1 MSDELNM
8 NEINNPELNNSG
20 QTDEGNKIK
29 ETAAQ
34 TVQDAAGTVQDS
46 VGTATQEIQSTTE
59 SNPSEAIQ
67 DAAEAAQSTASAAAG
82 TTQAPD
88 TDPYSKYARPAAPY
102 AGGNPYY
109 GYIPQGQPY
118 GYQAQPVNGQGY
130 PQGIPYGQG
139 MQQSPQGMQQ
149 GQAEAGD
156 TGENSQP
163 QQSVYQ
169 QPYGWVPYPY
179 GYIPGQPNMAP
190 NGPQDSGSTKKSE
203 KKKKGSGKVGKF
215 FFGAAMAAVFGVIAG
230 AVFIAIT
237 YFYKEK
243 NPELFSEQTNGKAR
257 VTVSDNIN
265 NDRLNLSPA
274 SDAVKIPST
283 DVIDNTSSSFTSTD
297 VSGVVEKAMPSIVS
311 IDCVTQVSSPFYGT
325 YDAPTAGSGI
335 IIEQKEKELMIATNN
350 HVVEDAKDIK
360 VTFNDGTTAAATV
373 KGKDDVA
380 DLAVIAVKLE
390 DLSADTLNSIAV
402 AKLGNSDDVKI
413 GEIAIAIGN
422 SLGYG
427 QSVTVGYISAKDR
440 DLTIDGQTYS
450 NLLQTDAAINPGNSG
465 GALVNINGEVI
476 GINNAKVGG
485 TNVEGMGYAIP
496 ISRAQNILADF
507 AARETLSTEEQ
518 GFLGVS
524 ITSVTDDIAKMYNWP
539 TGAYVS
545 ALVEGGAAEKAG
557 IMVGDIITAID
568 DTKIKTDRSL
578 VEKIQ
583 SIRYG
588 KEIKVTLQR
597 LEDGEFVEKNFTV
610 VLGQRPAESTK

>member
-1 MSDELNM
+1 MSDNIDLT
-8 NEINNPELNNSG
+8 EIKN
-20 QTDEGNKIK
+20 DEEIK
-29 ETAAQ
+29 EEVKKTVEAEYEAAENLG
-34 TVQDAAGTVQDS
+34 DAGTQ
-46 VGTATQEIQSTTE
+46 T
-59 SNPSEAIQ
+59 
-67 DAAEAAQSTASAAAG
+67 AEAVQNTVDNTVAAAG
-82 TTQAPD
+82 APAPD

-139 MQQSPQGMQQ
+139 MQQSPQSMQQ

-163 QQSVYQ
+163 QQPVYQ

-179 GYIPGQPNMAP
+179 GYIPGQPGMAP
-190 NGPQDSGSTKKSE
+190 NGPQDAANTKKS
-203 KKKKGSGKVGKF
+203 KKEKKGSGKVGKF
-215 FFGAAMAAVFGVIAG
+215 FFGAAMAAVFGIIAG
-230 AVFIAIT
+230 GVFIAIT

-243 NPELFSEQTNGKAR
+243 NPELFTEQTSGKAR
-257 VTVSDNIN
+257 VTVSDNKN
-265 NDRLNLSPA
+265 NDRLNLTPA

-283 DVIDNTSSSFTSTD
+283 DVIDNTESTFTSTD

-311 IDCVTQVSSPFYGT
+311 IECVTRVSSPFYGT
-325 YDAPTAGSGI
+325 YDAATAGSGI
-335 IIEQKEKELMIATNN
+335 IIEKQEKELMIATNN

-380 DLAVIAVKLE
+380 DLAVIAVKLD
-390 DLSADTLNSIAV
+390 DLSADTLKNIAI

-485 TNVEGMGYAIP
+485 ANVEGMGYAIP

-524 ITSVTDDIAKMYNWP
+524 ITTVTNDMGKMYNWP
-539 TGAYVS
+539 VGAYVS
-545 ALVEGGAAEKAG
+545 ELIEGGAAEKAG
-557 IMVGDIITAID
+557 IFKGDIITAID
-568 DTKIKTDRSL
+568 DTKIKSAEAL
-578 VEKIQ
+578 IEKIQ

-588 KEIKVTLQR
+588 KEVKVTVQR
-597 LEDGEFVEKNFTV
+597 IEDGEFKEITITV
-610 VLGQRPAESTK
+610 VLGQRPAESTN

>member
-1 MSDELNM
+1 MSDGLNM

-20 QTDEGNKIK
+20 QTDEVKEIN

-34 TVQDAAGTVQDS
+34 TVQDAAETIQDS

-59 SNPSEAIQ
+59 SKPSEAIQ
-67 DAAEAAQSTASAAAG
+67 DSAEAAQSTVNAAAG

-130 PQGIPYGQG
+130 PQG
-139 MQQSPQGMQQ
+139 MQQSPQGIPQ
-149 GQAEAGD
+149 GQAKAGD

-163 QQSVYQ
+163 QQPVYQ

-190 NGPQDSGSTKKSE
+190 NSPQDAGSTKKSE

-257 VTVSDNIN
+257 VTVSDNKN

-588 KEIKVTLQR
+588 QEIKVTLQR
-597 LEDGEFVEKNFTV
+597 LEDGEFKEITITV

>member
-88 TDPYSKYARPAAPY
+88 TDPYSKYARPTAPY

-139 MQQSPQGMQQ
+139 MQQ
-149 GQAEAGD
+149 GQAEAGN

-163 QQSVYQ
+163 QQPVYQ
-169 QPYGWVPYPY
+169 QPYGWGPYPY

-257 VTVSDNIN
+257 VTVSDNKN

-465 GALVNINGEVI
+465 GALVTINGEVI

>member
-1 MSDELNM
+1 MSDNIDLT
-8 NEINNPELNNSG
+8 EIKN
-20 QTDEGNKIK
+20 DEEIK
-29 ETAAQ
+29 EEVKETVEAGYEAVENATEKNVDTIQNGAETVTQDVQSAAETLGDAGTQ
-34 TVQDAAGTVQDS
+34 TV
-46 VGTATQEIQSTTE
+46 E
-59 SNPSEAIQ
+59 
-67 DAAEAAQSTASAAAG
+67 
-82 TTQAPD
+82 

-118 GYQAQPVNGQGY
+118 GYQAQPMNGQGY
-130 PQGIPYGQG
+130 APGMQPAQGEAGTGDNPQGQHP
-139 MQQSPQGMQQ
+139 
-149 GQAEAGD
+149 
-156 TGENSQP
+156 
-163 QQSVYQ
+163 VYQ

-179 GYIPGQPNMAP
+179 GYIPGQPGMAP
-190 NGPQDSGSTKKSE
+190 NGPQDAANTKKS
-203 KKKKGSGKVGKF
+203 KKEKKGSGKVGKF
-215 FFGAAMAAVFGVIAG
+215 FFGAAMAAVFGIIAG
-230 AVFIAIT
+230 GVFIAIT
-237 YFYKEK
+237 YFYKEE
-243 NPELFSEQTNGKAR
+243 NPELFTEQTSGKAR
-257 VTVSDNIN
+257 VTVSDNKN

-283 DVIDNTSSSFTSTD
+283 DVIDNTESTFTSTD

-311 IDCVTQVSSPFYGT
+311 IECVTRVSSAFYGT
-325 YDAPTAGSGI
+325 YDAATAGSGI
-335 IIEQKEKELMIATNN
+335 IIEKQEKELMIATNN

-360 VTFNDGTTAAATV
+360 VTFTDGTQATATV

-485 TNVEGMGYAIP
+485 ANVEGMGYAIP

-524 ITSVTDDIAKMYNWP
+524 ITTVTNDMVKMYNWP
-539 TGAYVS
+539 VGAYVS
-545 ALVEGGAAEKAG
+545 ELIEGGAAEKAG
-557 IMVGDIITAID
+557 IFKGDIITAID
-568 DTKIKTDRSL
+568 DTKIKSAEAL
-578 VEKIQ
+578 IEKIQ

-588 KEIKVTLQR
+588 KEVKVTVQR
-597 LEDGEFVEKNFTV
+597 IEDGEFKEITVTV
-610 VLGQRPAESTK
+610 VLGQRPAESTN

>member
-1 MSDELNM
+1 MSDGLNM

-20 QTDEGNKIK
+20 QTDEVKEIN

-34 TVQDAAGTVQDS
+34 TVQDAAETIQDS

-59 SNPSEAIQ
+59 SKPSEAIQ
-67 DAAEAAQSTASAAAG
+67 DSAEAAQSTVNAAAG

-130 PQGIPYGQG
+130 PQG
-139 MQQSPQGMQQ
+139 MQQSPQGIPQ
-149 GQAEAGD
+149 GQAKAGD

-163 QQSVYQ
+163 QQPVYQ

-190 NGPQDSGSTKKSE
+190 NSPQDAGSTKKSE

-257 VTVSDNIN
+257 VTVSDNKN

-325 YDAPTAGSGI
+325 YDAPIAGSGI
-335 IIEQKEKELMIATNN
+335 IIEQKEKEFMIATNN

-588 KEIKVTLQR
+588 QEIKVTLQR
-597 LEDGEFVEKNFTV
+597 LEDGEFKEITITV